1 MFADDVAIITY
12 SKEDTQKFINCL
24 DKICRKFGMEISG
37 TKTEIMHQ
45 KKRNDTYPSPKFYL
59 GNHELKL
66 VSNFKYLGTI
76 FSTITSENA
85 SNYME
90 SDINRRINQSW
101 FAFSKFKNPTVISVP
116 AGALA
121 SAIPF
126 TSRMITLFSSH
137 RFLK

>member
-66 VSNFKYLGTI
+66 VSNFKYLVQ
-76 FSTITSENA
+76 FSLQLLQKMQVTT
-85 SNYME
+85 
-90 SDINRRINQSW
+90 W
-101 FAFSKFKNPTVISVP
+101 KVI
-116 AGALA
+116 
-121 SAIPF
+121 
-126 TSRMITLFSSH
+126 
-137 RFLK
+137 